1 MPKIRRNFGHW
12 EKKTG
17 ILPKG
22 THFGGLKGGDGE
34 ERKELNGL
42 DIHGPGEADGEVLLS
57 YIVMFHKTRF
67 LDLCRMMKK

>member
-1 MPKIRRNFGHW
+1 MG
-12 EKKTG
+12 EKNRD
-17 ILPKG
+17 IAQRDSLWR
-22 THFGGLKGGDGE
+22 FEGGDGE
-34 ERKELNGL
+34 ERQELNGL

>member
-1 MPKIRRNFGHW
+1 MRSSQ
-12 EKKTG
+12 KTD
-17 ILPKG
+17 PVSY
-22 THFGGLKGGDGE
+22 THLDVYKRQFWRFEGGDGE
-34 ERKELNGL
+34 ERQELNGL

>member
-1 MPKIRRNFGHW
+1 MG
-12 EKKTG
+12 EKNRD
-17 ILPKG
+17 IAQRDSCWR
-22 THFGGLKGGDGE
+22 FEGGDGE
-34 ERKELNGL
+34 ERQELNGL

>member
-1 MPKIRRNFGHW
+1 MG
-12 EKKTG
+12 EKTWDFA
-17 ILPKG
+17 
-22 THFGGLKGGDGE
+22 HRYHVCRFEGGAGA
-34 ERKELNGL
+34 ERQELNGL

>member
-1 MPKIRRNFGHW
+1 MG
-12 EKKTG
+12 EKNRD
-17 ILPKG
+17 IAQRDSVWR
-22 THFGGLKGGDGE
+22 FEGGDGE
-34 ERKELNGL
+34 ERQELNGL